1 MAEFWEESFQEK
13 KAMWGDAP
21 TDSAI
26 HAAELFKTRGY
37 NDVLIPGIGY
47 GRNAKPF
54 LDSGM
59 DVAGIEISETA
70 LLMAREN
77 FGSKLRIF
85 HGSAADMPFEDR
97 LYDGIFSFAL
107 IHLLNPADRQKL
119 IAASYAQLRKGGCMI
134 FVTIAD
140 TAPMFGT
147 GTKIS
152 DRLYETIPGVRLFFY
167 DTQAIEREFGGYGLK
182 SFQVVS
188 EPTKHA
194 AGKANLDFIWIEC
207 QKPDSTREP
216 DLPAK

>member
-107 IHLLNPADRQKL
+107 IHLLNEADRQKL
-119 IAASYAQLRKGGCMI
+119 ITASYAQLREGGCMI

-152 DRLYETIPGVRLFFY
+152 DRLFETMPGVRLFFY
-167 DTQAIEREFGGYGLK
+167 DAASIEREFGSFGLK
-182 SFQVVS
+182 SFRPVS
-188 EPTKHA
+188 EPAKHTT
-194 AGKANLDFIWIEC
+194 GKSHLDFLWIEC
-207 QKPDSTREP
+207 LKQDSTREP